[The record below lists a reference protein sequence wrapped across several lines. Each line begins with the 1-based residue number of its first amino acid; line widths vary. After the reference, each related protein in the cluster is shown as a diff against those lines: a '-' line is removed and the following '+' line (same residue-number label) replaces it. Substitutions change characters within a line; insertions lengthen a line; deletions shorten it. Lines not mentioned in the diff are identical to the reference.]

1 MVVKNPL
8 SISITVFDASVFT
21 LTTIVW
27 CLDGQHN
34 IQNAQRIKL
43 ERESTN
49 QQNNNTNSNS
59 KVYLFVFQL
68 TIVSNRTTKEK
79 REQIVK
85 QMNTQ
90 SELYKNK
97 VKNVRKYYMD
107 VIKQMEKQSASKDQ
121 IKRYQ
126 NDIQKV
132 VDSTNNEINSLLKQ
146 KSNEILNGSK

>member
-1 MVVKNPL
+1 M
-8 SISITVFDASVFT
+8 F
-21 LTTIVW
+21 
-27 CLDGQHN
+27 H
-34 IQNAQRIKL
+34 
-43 ERESTN
+43 
-49 QQNNNTNSNS
+49 
-59 KVYLFVFQL
+59 L
-68 TIVSNRTTKEK
+68 TIISARTTKEK

-97 VKNVRKYYMD
+97 VKNVRKYHMD

>member
-1 MVVKNPL
+1 MY
-8 SISITVFDASVFT
+8 
-21 LTTIVW
+21 
-27 CLDGQHN
+27 H
-34 IQNAQRIKL
+34 
-43 ERESTN
+43 
-49 QQNNNTNSNS
+49 
-59 KVYLFVFQL
+59 L
-68 TIVSNRTTKEK
+68 TIISARTTKEK